1 MANEP
6 IVWKSKILLVKTEAD
21 YGVDSGP
28 TGALNAILAT
38 DVQLQ
43 PMEGE
48 DVARN
53 LELPWMG
60 AQSTKKVALRAVL
73 TFTVELAGSGTAGTP
88 PAWGPIIRACGAA
101 QIVTANTSVEYSPVT
116 TGHESVVMHFWIG
129 PSRHIFLG
137 SRGTAVLSVNAN
149 GIPVIRFTMTGLFTL
164 PADQARPVVDL
175 SNFKEPEVATKKNT
189 PGFTIGGLP
198 FILRSYELNLGNQ
211 VEPRMLIGVE
221 RVVIVD
227 KAETMQCTVEA
238 VPYATYNPYAIA
250 LNNTL
255 QSVVLQHG
263 IIAGRKA
270 TITTPQAEQDRPG
283 GLQNA
288 QNVVEWQLGFKPLPS
303 GTGNDQ
309 WKISLT

>member
-1 MANEP
+1 MAEP
-6 IVWKSKILLVKTEAD
+6 INWKSKILLVKPEAT
-21 YGVDSGP
+21 YGVDPVP

-38 DVQLQ
+38 DVRLE

-48 DVARN
+48 DVSRN
-53 LELPWMG
+53 LELPWMA

-73 TFTVELAGSGTAGTP
+73 TFTVELVGSGTAGTA
-88 PAWGPIIRACGAA
+88 PAWGPIIRGCGAA
-101 QIVTANTSVEYSPVT
+101 QVITAHTSVDYTPVST
-116 TGHESVVMHFWIG
+116 NHESVVMHFYIG

-149 GIPVIRFTMTGLFTL
+149 GIPVARFTMTGLFSL
-164 PADQARPVVDL
+164 PADQARPNVDL
-175 SNFKEPEVATKKNT
+175 STFKEPEVATNKNT
-189 PGFTIGGLP
+189 PLFTIGATP
-198 FILRSYELNLGNQ
+198 FVLRSYELNLGNDVQ
-211 VEPRMLIGVE
+211 PRMLIGAE

-227 KAETMQCTVEA
+227 RAETMQCTVEA

-250 LNNTL
+250 QNNTL
-255 QSVVLQHG
+255 QAVTLQHG
-263 IIAGRKA
+263 IIAGRKV

-283 GLQNA
+283 GLQNN

-303 GTGNDQ
+303 GAGNDQ

>member
-1 MANEP
+1 MADP
-6 IVWKSKILLVKTEAD
+6 IAWKSKILLVKTEAD

-73 TFTVELAGSGTAGTP
+73 TFTVELVGSGTPGTP
-88 PAWGPIIRACGAA
+88 PAWGPVIRALGAA
-101 QIVTANTSVEYSPVT
+101 QVVTANTSVEYAPVSG
-116 TGHESVVMHFWIG
+116 GHESVVMHFWIG

-137 SRGTAVLSVNAN
+137 SRGTGVASINAN
-149 GIPVIRFTMTGLFTL
+149 GIPVMRYTMTGLFTL
-164 PADQARPVVDL
+164 PADQARPVIDL
-175 SNFKEPEVATKKNT
+175 SNFQEPEVATKKNT
-189 PGFTIGGLP
+189 PVFTIGGSP
-198 FILRSYELNLGNQ
+198 FVLRSYELNLGNDVQ
-211 VEPRMLIGVE
+211 PRMLIGTE

-227 KAETMQCTVEA
+227 RAETMQATVEA
-238 VPYATYNPYAIA
+238 VPYATYNPYAVA
-250 LNNTL
+250 LNNTR
-255 QSVVLQHG
+255 QAVVLQHG
-263 IIAGRKA
+263 IIAGRKV

-283 GLQNA
+283 GLQNN
-288 QNVVEWQLGFKPLPS
+288 QNVVEWQLGFRPLPS
-303 GTGNDQ
+303 GAGNDQ